1 MDDFWSSHDPASKPS
16 DKNHIASPTDRQRAR
31 RCRCSLTKSS
41 NSERIRSTTDF
52 TARRREHESA
62 PSRRPSR
69 VFSALTALFVARCS
83 VLLAA
88 RRTVTARAAR
98 RGACACHLQRGP
110 ASQAPSTH
118 TACCRTPYDRPRS
131 TRAAARQSALAR
143 CVTLVGSSIA
153 RELTCWQVDSRA
165 HQLSFGR
172 SCRASRTATNLPLL
186 LRWTVLLAQQNRRR
200 VCQS

>member
-1 MDDFWSSHDPASKPS
+1 MDDFWSGHDPASKPS
-16 DKNHIASPTDRQRAR
+16 DKNHIASPPDRQRAR

-69 VFSALTALFVARCS
+69 VFSALTALLVARCS

-88 RRTVTARAAR
+88 RRTFTARAAR
-98 RGACACHLQRGP
+98 RAACACHLQRGP
-110 ASQAPSTH
+110 ASQAPDAHSVLQNAVRSPAKH
-118 TACCRTPYDRPRS
+118 ARRRPSICSREM
-131 TRAAARQSALAR
+131 RQPRVVEHCARVDVLAGR
-143 CVTLVGSSIA
+143 
-153 RELTCWQVDSRA
+153 LTS

-172 SCRASRTATNLPLL
+172 SRRASRDATNLPLL
-186 LRWTVLLAQQNRRR
+186 RRSAVLLAQQNRRR